1 VDGVDL
7 NSNPLHSSPTRSLPS
22 RSLALG
28 KPKEGIPEG
37 RKKLDEG
44 SAFDPE

>member
-1 VDGVDL
+1 MENMTMALG
-7 NSNPLHSSPTRSLPS
+7 
-22 RSLALG
+22 LG
-28 KPKEGIPEG
+28 KPKEAIPGG